1 MRELIYG
8 FIRFYFKGLFKMAV
22 VFFVIPAVFI
32 PLIIYLYSLII
43 PSHVY
48 TAMGVTPIFFIA
60 TMFYWR
66 NMPPL
71 IKAAL
76 LWLAVLF
83 FIGTMA
89 DGP

>member
-1 MRELIYG
+1 MRDLIYG
-8 FIRFYFKGLFKMAV
+8 FIKFYFKGLFKMAV

-32 PLIIYLYSLII
+32 PLIIYLYFLTI

-48 TAMGVTPIFFIA
+48 TAMGVTPIFLIA
-60 TMFYWR
+60 PMFYWR
-66 NMPPL
+66 KTPPL

-76 LWLAVLF
+76 LWLAILF
-83 FIGTMA
+83 FIMGMT